1 MLPYHYHL
9 SNASLL
15 PSRHFIVEC
24 YLPCSAVMQWSSPVS
39 LTRPLFLCD
48 SGVIVDISQQDCLT
62 KHYLLLKARQAQ
74 NGQCHSG
81 LGNNVE
87 YVQWMCKIL
96 GTVSGLTKHI
106 DAETPDHNIS
116 SVTSFVWLSVVCVLD
131 IKSKLA
137 ELLQIIMRLTIIKD
151 HKVAF

>member
-1 MLPYHYHL
+1 
-9 SNASLL
+9 
-15 PSRHFIVEC
+15 
-24 YLPCSAVMQWSSPVS
+24 
-39 LTRPLFLCD
+39 
-48 SGVIVDISQQDCLT
+48 
-62 KHYLLLKARQAQ
+62 
-74 NGQCHSG
+74 
-81 LGNNVE
+81 
-87 YVQWMCKIL
+87 MCKIL
-96 GTVSGLTKHI
+96 GTVSRLTKHI